1 MKFFEGIELKGVKE
15 LDLVHNYITDLG
27 LKTLLRAIK
36 NYKIKSISLQH
47 NELKNSSID
56 YLISFSKYN

>member
-27 LKTLLRAIK
+27 LKTLLRTIK
-36 NYKIKSISLQH
+36 NYKIKSISL
-47 NELKNSSID
+47 
-56 YLISFSKYN
+56 